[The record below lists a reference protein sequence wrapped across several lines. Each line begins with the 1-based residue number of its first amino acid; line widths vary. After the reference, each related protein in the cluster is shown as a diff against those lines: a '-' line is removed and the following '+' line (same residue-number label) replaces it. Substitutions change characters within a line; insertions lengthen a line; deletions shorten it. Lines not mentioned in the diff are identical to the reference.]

1 MYVHQRCYSM
11 MRKQQ
16 FIWVWLVLATLLVAS
31 CSRLMVNGQK
41 QPAGA
46 IVLDVRT
53 AEEFAQG
60 HLPKA
65 INYNVLDTV
74 AFQQQINQLQ
84 KDKHYIVYCRSGK
97 RSKTAVA
104 KMQAAGF
111 SRITEVDG
119 GIQAYKGKTVKN

>member
-1 MYVHQRCYSM
+1 MYVHLPCYNM

-16 FIWVWLVLATLLVAS
+16 FIWLGLILATLVIAS
-31 CSRLMVNGQK
+31 CSRLSVNGQK

-74 AFQQQINQLQ
+74 AFQQQINQLK
-84 KDKHYIVYCRSGK
+84 KDKHYVVYCRSGK
-97 RSKTAVA
+97 RSKTAAA

-111 SRITEVDG
+111 TRITEIEG
-119 GIQAYKGKTVKN
+119 GIQAYKGKIVKN

>member
-1 MYVHQRCYSM
+1 MI
-11 MRKQQ
+11 RKQH
-16 FIWVWLVLATLLVAS
+16 FIWVSLLLATLLVAS
-31 CSRLMVNGQK
+31 CSRLIVNGQK

-74 AFQQQINQLQ
+74 AFQQQINQLK
-84 KDKHYIVYCRSGK
+84 KDKHYVVYCRSGK
-97 RSKTAVA
+97 RSKTAAA

-111 SRITEVDG
+111 TRITEIEG
-119 GIQAYKGKTVKN
+119 GIQAYKGKIVKN